1 MTASDLLHI
10 APLIVLAAGSLLG
23 MIGIA
28 ARRNH
33 IVTFTLTLL
42 SLILSFLALRF
53 TLLARGDLVAGVV
66 RLDGYAIYFMGLLL
80 AAGMAV
86 TIMSHG
92 YMNRCSIMPE
102 EFYVLI
108 LIAALGGAVLVS
120 SVHFAS
126 FFIGLELLSVSL
138 YTLVAYCRSGPTDIE
153 AGVKYFIPAATSSAF
168 LLFGMALIYA
178 QSGTM
183 SLSGLAR
190 LTETSDEGLPLPVL
204 LGAGLMLTAI
214 GFKLALVPFHL
225 WAADV
230 YEGSPAPATAFIA
243 TASKGAAFALLFR
256 TFGALRIQ
264 ASEAFFLVLM
274 AVAILTMF
282 VGSFLALRQN
292 HLKRLLAYSSISHM
306 GYLLVAFLAG
316 GQKGETAAMF
326 YLFAYFLAVLGA
338 FGVIAALSGEMR
350 DCGAIDDC
358 RGLAWRRP
366 LVGTVLA
373 LMMFSLAGIPLTA
386 GFLGKLY
393 ILLVGAQSRLW
404 PAVFALVISSILGL
418 FYYLR
423 VVVVIYEPASDASH
437 DAADDRPRQPVRS
450 PLTEALLALLAV
462 LLIAVG
468 AYPAPVVHLIDSL
481 RSTLR

>member
-1 MTASDLLHI
+1 MATADLLHI
-10 APLIVLAAGSLLG
+10 SPLIVLAAGSLLG

-28 ARRNH
+28 ARRSH
-33 IVTFTLTLL
+33 IATFTLTLL

-53 TLLARGDLVAGVV
+53 ALLGRGELVAGVV
-66 RLDGYAIYFMGLLL
+66 RLDGYAVFFMGLLL
-80 AAGMAV
+80 AAGIAV

-92 YMNRCSIMPE
+92 YLNRCRIVPE

-108 LIAALGGAVLVS
+108 LIAVLGCAVLVS
-120 SVHFAS
+120 STHFAS

-153 AGVKYFIPAATSSAF
+153 AGIKYFVPAATSSAF
-168 LLFGMALIYA
+168 LLFGMALVYS

-190 LTETSDEGLPLPVL
+190 LAETSDEGLALPIL

-214 GFKLALVPFHL
+214 GFKLALAPFHL

-230 YEGSPAPATAFIA
+230 YEGSPAPAAAFIA
-243 TASKGAAFALLFR
+243 TASKGAIFALLFR
-256 TFGALRIQ
+256 TFGVLRVQ

-316 GQKGETAAMF
+316 GQEGEAAAMF
-326 YLFAYFLAVLGA
+326 YLLAYFIAVLGA
-338 FGVIAALSGEMR
+338 FGVVAALSGEIR
-350 DCGAIDDC
+350 DFGSMDDC
-358 RGLAWRRP
+358 RGLAWHRP
-366 LVGTVLA
+366 FLGAVLA
-373 LMMFSLAGIPLTA
+373 LTLFSLAGIPLTA

-393 ILLVGAQSRLW
+393 ILLAGARLHLW
-404 PAVFALVISSILGL
+404 PAVFALVVSSVLGL
-418 FYYLR
+418 SYYLR
-423 VVVVIYEPASDASH
+423 VVVALY
-437 DAADDRPRQPVRS
+437 QPVSGASQDATTLRRGRMRS
-450 PLTEALLALLAV
+450 PLTETALAV
-462 LLIAVG
+462 LAILLIG
-468 AYPAPVVHLIDSL
+468 AGAWPAPLIHLIDGL